1 MSQYTTFYK
10 MKVNDAHSFI
20 ASWDKLSKRDENSIF
35 SGWAPEN
42 EDLYIKLLKEF
53 PRVELGYLQNNYRL
67 AEIIKS
73 KAKVRAT
80 AEPWFLVDELTMSE
94 IMKECVETMITINEY
109 DRMPYALKSM
119 IDWSQEVWEETF
131 ENFGEMPKYI
141 LFVDTGL

>member
-10 MKVNDAHSFI
+10 MKTNDAHNFI
-20 ASWDKLSKRDENSIF
+20 ASWEKLSKRDEGNIF
-35 SGWAPEN
+35 SRWVPEN

-73 KAKVRAT
+73 KARVRAT

-94 IMKECVETMITINEY
+94 IMKECVETMIIINEY

-131 ENFGEMPKYI
+131 ENSGAMPKYI
-141 LFVDTGL
+141 LFVDTEL